1 MSNHIILAILIIHH
15 IWYSEEESKQARIR
29 YVLLID
35 FNHGAAD
42 LEKLEFES
50 LKIRRAT
57 DIIENRIS
65 GMIINGTLKPGEKL
79 PTEKELSE
87 QFDVSIVTVREALR
101 GLEVA
106 GMIEKRRGK
115 GGGIYITEI
124 ESESVMKALHNFFKR
139 RNFSAHHLAQ
149 VRLIIEP
156 TIVRTVARE
165 ITQAELKAIE
175 DNVVFCERKL
185 AKSTR
190 PLRLGDYRV
199 LGEKNLAFHKLIA
212 QATNNPVLVLTVE
225 YILDF
230 ISDFKKSMF
239 SPDVDFSTRLVNEH
253 CSIYKAL
260 ETHNPEEAEANMLK
274 HLKYLEKYQMDESF

>member
-1 MSNHIILAILIIHH
+1 M
-15 IWYSEEESKQARIR
+15 
-29 YVLLID
+29 
-35 FNHGAAD
+35 
-42 LEKLEFES
+42 EKLEFES
-50 LKIRRAT
+50 LKIKRAT

-124 ESESVMKALHNFFKR
+124 ESDSVMKALHNFFKR
-139 RNFSAHHLAQ
+139 RNFSAQHLAE

-156 TIVRTVARE
+156 TIVKTVALA
-165 ITQAELKAIE
+165 ITSAELKNIE
-175 DNVVFCERKL
+175 DNIIFCENKL
-185 AKSTR
+185 AKSTK
-190 PLRLGDYRV
+190 PLRLGDYRAI
-199 LGEKNLAFHKLIA
+199 GEKNLMFHKLIA

-239 SPDVDFSTRLVNEH
+239 SPDINFSSRLVTEH
-253 CSIYKAL
+253 RGILEAL
-260 ETHNPEEAEANMLK
+260 QQNDPEEAGARMLK
-274 HLKYLEKYQMDESF
+274 HLKYLEKYQMDESL

>member
-1 MSNHIILAILIIHH
+1 
-15 IWYSEEESKQARIR
+15 
-29 YVLLID
+29 VPP
-35 FNHGAAD
+35 
-42 LEKLEFES
+42 LEKFEFES

-65 GMIINGTLKPGEKL
+65 GMIINGTLNPGEKL

-115 GGGIYITEI
+115 GGGIYVTEI
-124 ESESVMKALHNFFKR
+124 ESDSVMKALHNFFKR
-139 RNFSAHHLAQ
+139 RNFSASHLAQ
-149 VRLIIEP
+149 VRLMIEP
-156 TIVRTVARE
+156 TIVKAVAPN
-165 ITQAELKAIE
+165 ITDAALKNID
-175 DNVVFCERKL
+175 DNIIFCENKL
-185 AKSTR
+185 AKSAKTI
-190 PLRLGDYRV
+190 RLGDYRAI
-199 LGEKNLAFHKLIA
+199 GEKHLMFHKLIA

-239 SPDVDFSTRLVNEH
+239 SPDINFSSRLVSDH
-253 CSIYKAL
+253 RSIFEAL
-260 ETHNPEEAEANMLK
+260 RQRNAARAEARMLE
-274 HLKYLEKYQMDESF
+274 HLKYLEKYQMDESP